1 MLPAFILHGEVYFF
15 LSWTSI
21 ASSNTIIMTTTI
33 KTPLSHYLNK
43 KSKRTIPSGIKS
55 NKSAITVRI
64 ESIHPPTTLD
74 FSPDCYS
81 GRSLTGT
88 GQGPALSHNR

>member
-33 KTPLSHYLNK
+33 KTPLSYYLNK
-43 KSKRTIPSGIKS
+43 KSKRIIPSGIKIS
-55 NKSAITVRI
+55 KNTIRAKKSIY
-64 ESIHPPTTLD
+64 PPMTLD
-74 FSPDCYS
+74 FRAGCYS